1 MGSPYFQLN
10 FKVLPY
16 YCGIATTT
24 IKSCGSATYSYFS
37 ICGNATSSTIS
48 HVGSPHTHTLLCGN
62 ATSSTISH
70 VGAPQPLQLSHTTF
84 YCVQDRYTLTINEKC
99 LLTIFDVFRPVESQ
113 ASFAVAREPQRWCV
127 FLFSTR
133 DNAHWGGLLEQ

>member
-1 MGSPYFQLN
+1 MGSPYFQLI

-24 IKSCGSATYSYFS
+24 IKSCGSATYSYS
-37 ICGNATSSTIS
+37 SVCGNATSSTIS
-48 HVGSPHTHTLLCGN
+48 HVGSPHTHTFR
-62 ATSSTISH
+62 S
-70 VGAPQPLQLSHTTF
+70 VEAPQVLQLSHTIF
-84 YCVQDRYTLTINEKC
+84 YCVQNRYTMTINEKC

-133 DNAHWGGLLEQ
+133 DNAHWGGLPEQ